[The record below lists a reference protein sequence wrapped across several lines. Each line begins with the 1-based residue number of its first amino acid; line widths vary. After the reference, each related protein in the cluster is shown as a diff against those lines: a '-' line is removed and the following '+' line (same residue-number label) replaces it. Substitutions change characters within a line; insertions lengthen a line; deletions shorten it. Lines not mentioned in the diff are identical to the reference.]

1 MNSRMHESTLL
12 QAGASLGLPVATLP
26 AAVDWAGVEL
36 PAAWV
41 DQLNWRS
48 PRQWLRLWR
57 SIAGRQRAPVRLP
70 DDLPGAAQLPRYLLQ
85 EFHNLPNGNYSRHF
99 SAGYARGFD
108 HAMLGTLRH
117 GRARVA
123 QALAGAQRALDLGAG
138 AGHLA
143 GALQAAGIAQVVG
156 LEPSPYLLQQ
166 AARRYSGVHWL
177 QGVGER
183 SGLPS
188 DCFDAVGICFVLH
201 EIPPRYLHQLL
212 AEVRR
217 ITRAG
222 ARLAILEPSPRQ
234 WRLGYARMWRL
245 HGWRGLYFRALA
257 WRAHEPFAEA
267 WHQQDVTALL
277 GRYGFRV
284 LEEETGCP
292 FRFILA
298 QRDEAGPPTGA
309 P

>member
-1 MNSRMHESTLL
+1 MNSRMHESAVLEF
-12 QAGASLGLPVATLP
+12 GAVLSPSAASLP

-57 SIAGRQRAPVRLP
+57 SVSGRQRAPVLLP
-70 DDLPGAAQLPRYLLQ
+70 DNMPGATQLPRYLLQ

-99 SAGYARGFD
+99 SSGYARGFD
-108 HAMLGTLRH
+108 HAMLGTLQR
-117 GRARVA
+117 GRARLA
-123 QALAGAQRALDLGAG
+123 QALAGAQRALDLGTG

-143 GALQAAGIAQVVG
+143 GALRVAGIAQVVG

-166 AARRYSGVHWL
+166 AARRYPGVHWL
-177 QGVGER
+177 QGVGED

-188 DCFDAVGICFVLH
+188 DYFDAVGICFVLH

-212 AEVRR
+212 AELQR

-234 WRLGYARMWRL
+234 WRLGYAAMWRL

-257 WRAHEPFAEA
+257 RRAHEPFAEA
-267 WHQQDVTALL
+267 WHQQDVGALL
-277 GRYGFRV
+277 ARYGFSV

-298 QRDEAGPPTGA
+298 QRNNSAA
-309 P
+309 PAP